1 MARRQS
7 GVQDFLANFNAAFNA
22 TRQVGQS
29 YETAQV
35 ANAKPEFEGGFTE
48 EQGKEISAA
57 AESGQNHIGY
67 DEAAKAYAVT
77 PKLGENDMGPAVPK
91 MIAQQGT
98 TKFLGKETPGVMSK
112 DQVRAARQIAL
123 ADVITKYDPEAG
135 MKMQDRLE
143 DRAARAEDRTFNLK
157 EQARTEKAWARDDGI
172 EALDK
177 QLGDE
182 FEQGLLGQ
190 DGQRRQPSFSDF
202 LSNQEKRAFMLS
214 QAGYSKEA
222 NDAAQK
228 ALATRYSKAQLE
240 TEERKQALGPAVAA
254 FASGNYAPTMEYL
267 NRFALGGTS
276 KITGIERDKDG
287 SVVMNMVGID
297 GKPMEPV
304 RTSAEQAD
312 AMLRSTVD
320 PSAIYKLSH
329 DNFQRQLQLNQD
341 RRADNADRRSAAAD
355 GRAAATHAA
364 TMTDR
369 QDLRYVR
376 EALGKEANPAAS
388 ESQIKAYGLG
398 VLDIPG
404 ARKENYKVEMGD
416 VTTAL
421 GSPAVDREG
430 RPKVDPITGRQMVN
444 RDPKRE
450 AEFFQW
456 MRANNITDTNKGLA
470 MFLGQQPQQA
480 APTTPTKF
488 IPVDARKVGDKM
500 VISSGENKGK
510 TATWDGKG
518 WAIER

>member
-1 MARRQS
+1 MAARRRNSALDFIQS
-7 GVQDFLANFNAAFNA
+7 FNAAFDTVNK
-22 TRQVGQS
+22 VGQNL
-29 YETAQV
+29 ETAKV
-35 ANAKPEFEGGFTE
+35 ANATPEFEGGFSE
-48 EQGKEISAA
+48 DQGKEITAA

-67 DEAAKAYAVT
+67 DQDAKAYAIT

-98 TKFLGKETPGVMSK
+98 TKFLGNETPGVMSK
-112 DQVRAARQIAL
+112 DQIRAARQIAL

-135 MKMQDRLE
+135 MKMQDRIE
-143 DRAARAEDRTFNLK
+143 DRAARAEDRTFKLK
-157 EQARTEKAWARDDGI
+157 EQARTAKAWAREDGI

-222 NDAAQK
+222 NEAAQK

-254 FASGNYAPTMEYL
+254 FASGNYAPTVEYL

-341 RRADNADRRSAAAD
+341 RRSAAAD

-369 QDLRYVR
+369 KDLRYVR

-404 ARKENYKVEMGD
+404 AGKEKYKVEMGD
-416 VTTAL
+416 VASAL
-421 GSPAVDREG
+421 GSPAVDRKG
-430 RPKVDPITGRQMVN
+430 NPVTDMGTGRQVVN
-444 RDPKRE
+444 RNPQKE

-470 MFLGQQPQQA
+470 IYLGQKSEGGGAGNSGPRRIDSA
-480 APTTPTKF
+480 AEVSKLPSGTKF
-488 IPVDARKVGDKM
+488 IGP
-500 VISSGENKGK
+500 
-510 TATWDGKG
+510 DGVVRVKP
-518 WAIER
+518 

>member
-1 MARRQS
+1 MARRRNSALDFIQS
-7 GVQDFLANFNAAFNA
+7 FNAAFDTVNK
-22 TRQVGQS
+22 VGQNL
-29 YETAQV
+29 ETAKV
-35 ANAKPEFEGGFTE
+35 ANATPEFEGGFTE
-48 EQGKEISAA
+48 DQGKEITAA

-67 DEAAKAYAVT
+67 DQDAKAYAIT

-98 TKFLGKETPGVMSK
+98 TKFLGNETPGVMSK
-112 DQVRAARQIAL
+112 DQIRAARQIAL

-135 MKMQDRLE
+135 MKMQDRIE
-143 DRAARAEDRTFNLK
+143 DRAARAEDRTFKRK
-157 EQARTEKAWARDDGI
+157 EQERTTKAWAREDGI

-182 FEQGLLGQ
+182 FEQGLIGQ
-190 DGQRRQPSFSDF
+190 DGQRRQPNFADF
-202 LSNQEKRAFMLS
+202 LGNQEKRAFMLS

-222 NDAAQK
+222 NEAAQK

-254 FASGNYAPTMEYL
+254 FASGNYAPTIEYL

-320 PSAIYKLSH
+320 PSAIYKLSY
-329 DNFQRQLQLNQD
+329 DNFQRQLQLNQ
-341 RRADNADRRSAAAD
+341 DRRSAAAD

-364 TMTDR
+364 TMNDR
-369 QDLRYVR
+369 KEIRSVR
-376 EALGKEANPAAS
+376 ETLGKEANPAAS

-404 ARKENYKVEMGD
+404 AGKEKYKVEMGD

-430 RPKVDPITGRQMVN
+430 RPKVDPITGRQIMN
-444 RDPKRE
+444 SDPKRI

-470 MFLGQQPQQA
+470 IYLGQKSEGGGAGKKPPQIKDQSEYQKL
-480 APTTPTKF
+480 PSGSQY
-488 IPVDARKVGDKM
+488 VDP
-500 VISSGENKGK
+500 SGKIRVK
-510 TATWDGKG
+510 Q
-518 WAIER
+518 

>member
-1 MARRQS
+1 MAARRRNSALDFIQS
-7 GVQDFLANFNAAFNA
+7 FNAAFDTVNK
-22 TRQVGQS
+22 VGQNL
-29 YETAQV
+29 ETAKV
-35 ANAKPEFEGGFTE
+35 ANATPEFEGGFSE
-48 EQGKEISAA
+48 DQGKEITAA
-57 AESGQNHIGY
+57 AESGQNYIGY
-67 DEAAKAYAVT
+67 DQDAKAYAIT

-98 TKFLGKETPGVMSK
+98 TKFLGKETPGVMTN
-112 DQVRAARQIAL
+112 DQIRAARQIAL

-143 DRAARAEDRTFNLK
+143 DRAARAEDRTFKQK
-157 EQARTEKAWARDDGI
+157 EQARTTKAWAREDGI

-190 DGQRRQPSFSDF
+190 DGQRRQPNFADF
-202 LSNQEKRAFMLS
+202 LRNQEKRAFMLS

-222 NDAAQK
+222 NEAAQK

-254 FASGNYAPTMEYL
+254 FASGNYAPTIEYL

-341 RRADNADRRSAAAD
+341 RRSAAAD

-364 TMTDR
+364 TMADR
-369 QDLRYVR
+369 KDLRYVR

-404 ARKENYKVEMGD
+404 AANSKAKFDFDPTKVQKAFGETIPARFAGGADTVKRDFAEEKKFMEFMADNPSIRD
-416 VTTAL
+416 V
-421 GSPAVDREG
+421 DEG
-430 RPKVDPITGRQMVN
+430 LVRYNQARV
-444 RDPKRE
+444 KRE
-450 AEFFQW
+450 RTASSEP
-456 MRANNITDTNKGLA
+456 RRLS
-470 MFLGQQPQQA
+470 
-480 APTTPTKF
+480 TKEEYDRLPSGARF
-488 IPVDARKVGDKM
+488 IDPNGMLRTKP
-500 VISSGENKGK
+500 
-510 TATWDGKG
+510 
-518 WAIER
+518 

>member
-1 MARRQS
+1 MAARRRNSALDFIQS
-7 GVQDFLANFNAAFNA
+7 FNAAFDTVNK
-22 TRQVGQS
+22 VGQNL
-29 YETAQV
+29 ETAKV
-35 ANAKPEFEGGFTE
+35 ANATPEFEGGFTE
-48 EQGKEISAA
+48 DQGKEITAA
-57 AESGQNHIGY
+57 AESGQNYIGY
-67 DEAAKAYAVT
+67 DQDAKAYAIT

-98 TKFLGKETPGVMSK
+98 TKFLGNETPGVMSK
-112 DQVRAARQIAL
+112 DQIRAARQIAL

-135 MKMQDRLE
+135 MKMQDRIE
-143 DRAARAEDRTFNLK
+143 DRAARAEDRTFKLK
-157 EQARTEKAWARDDGI
+157 EQARTAKAWARDDGI

-190 DGQRRQPSFSDF
+190 DGQRRQPNFSDF

-222 NDAAQK
+222 NEAAQK

-254 FASGNYAPTMEYL
+254 FASGNYAPTIEYL

-341 RRADNADRRSAAAD
+341 RRSAAAD

-364 TMTDR
+364 TMDDR
-369 QDLRYVR
+369 KDLRYVR

-404 ARKENYKVEMGD
+404 AGKEKYKVEMGD
-416 VTTAL
+416 VITAL

-430 RPKVDPITGRQMVN
+430 KPKVDPITGRQIMN
-444 RDPKRE
+444 REPKRE
-450 AEFFQW
+450 TEFFQW
-456 MRANNITDTNKGLA
+456 MRANNITDTNKGIA
-470 MFLGQQPQQA
+470 IFLGQQPQQGQQGGA
-480 APTTPTKF
+480 GKQRYPDGT
-488 IPVDARKVGDKM
+488 
-500 VISSGENKGK
+500 ELKGK
-510 TATWDGKG
+510 DGKTYVVRNG
-518 WAIER
+518 VPTPK

>member
-1 MARRQS
+1 MAVRRRNSALDFIQS
-7 GVQDFLANFNAAFNA
+7 FNAAFDTVNK
-22 TRQVGQS
+22 VGQNL
-29 YETAQV
+29 ETAKV
-35 ANAKPEFEGGFTE
+35 ANATPEFEGGFSE
-48 EQGKEISAA
+48 DQGKEITAA
-57 AESGQNHIGY
+57 AESGQNYIGY
-67 DEAAKAYAVT
+67 DQDAKSYAIT

-135 MKMQDRLE
+135 MRMQDRIE
-143 DRAARAEDRTFNLK
+143 DRAARAEDRAFKQK
-157 EQARTEKAWARDDGI
+157 EQARTTKAWAREDGI

-182 FEQGLLGQ
+182 FEQGLIGQ
-190 DGQRRQPSFSDF
+190 DGQRRQPNFADF

-222 NDAAQK
+222 NEAAQK

-254 FASGNYAPTMEYL
+254 FASGNYAPTIEYL

-276 KITGIERDKDG
+276 KITGIERAKDG

-320 PSAIYKLSH
+320 PSAIYKLSY

-341 RRADNADRRSAAAD
+341 RRAAAAD

-364 TMTDR
+364 TMSDR
-369 QDLRYVR
+369 KDLRYVR

-404 ARKENYKVEMGD
+404 AANSKAKFDFDPTKVQKAFGETIPARGAWEKDTVKRDFAEEKKFMEFMADNPSIRD
-416 VTTAL
+416 V
-421 GSPAVDREG
+421 DEG
-430 RPKVDPITGRQMVN
+430 LVRYNQIKVQRTRGEQKAKDARFSAA
-444 RDPKRE
+444 RE
-450 AEFFQW
+450 AV
-456 MRANNITDTNKGLA
+456 
-470 MFLGQQPQQA
+470 
-480 APTTPTKF
+480 TP
-488 IPVDARKVGDKM
+488 ARL
-500 VISSGENKGK
+500 EA
-510 TATWDGKG
+510 TAKKYNMTVEQVRQELLKQGVMS
-518 WAIER
+518 E